1 MTKKEVTQLSYEII
15 GCAIR
20 VHKTL
25 GPGLLESI
33 YEKCLA
39 YELVINGFNVKQQI
53 NVPIQYEEMVFDADL
68 RFDLLVNDTI
78 NVELKAQEEMH
89 PIYEA
94 QLLIYMKILKKPQGL
109 LINFFTENITKSMK
123 PLVNEY
129 FRNLPD

>member
-1 MTKKEVTQLSYEII
+1 
-15 GCAIR
+15 
-20 VHKTL
+20 
-25 GPGLLESI
+25 
-33 YEKCLA
+33 
-39 YELVINGFNVKQQI
+39 
-53 NVPIQYEEMVFDADL
+53 MVFDADL

-78 NVELKAQEEMH
+78 IVELKAQEEMH

-94 QLLIYMKILKKPQGL
+94 QLLSYMKILKKPQGL

>member
-1 MTKKEVTQLSYEII
+1 
-15 GCAIR
+15 
-20 VHKTL
+20 
-25 GPGLLESI
+25 
-33 YEKCLA
+33 
-39 YELVINGFNVKQQI
+39 
-53 NVPIQYEEMVFDADL
+53 MVFDADL

-129 FRNLPD
+129 FRNFPD

>member
-39 YELVINGFNVKQQI
+39 YELVINGFDVKQQI

-94 QLLIYMKILKKPQGL
+94 QLLSYMKILKKPQGL

-129 FRNLPD
+129 FRNFPD

>member
-39 YELVINGFNVKQQI
+39 YELVINGFDVKQQI

-78 NVELKAQEEMH
+78 IVELKAQEEMH
-89 PIYEA
+89 PVYEA
-94 QLLIYMKILKKPQGL
+94 QLLSYMKILKKPQGL